1 MIRRPPRSTRTDT
14 LFPYTTLVGS
24 HGIVEAPADEALDGE
39 EGVLGIGHRLAL
51 GRLADET
58 LVGIREGDHR
68 GRRAGALGI
77 LDDLGVLAIHNRD
90 TGVGGAEVDTDY
102 LTHFCSSLRS
112 ADPLGKIGRATRLNS
127 SH

>member
-1 MIRRPPRSTRTDT
+1 M
-14 LFPYTTLVGS
+14 
-24 HGIVEAPADEALDGE
+24 
-39 EGVLGIGHRLAL
+39 
-51 GRLADET
+51 ADET

-90 TGVGGAEVDTDY
+90 TGGGGAEVDTDH

-112 ADPLGKIGRATRLNS
+112 ADPLGSLVKQHRPADPRRRSEEHTSDLPSLMRISYAVF
-127 SH
+127 

>member
-39 EGVLGIGHRLAL
+39 EGFLGIGHRLAL

-58 LVGIREGDHR
+58 LVGIREGEHR
-68 GRRAGALGI
+68 GRRAGALGS
-77 LDDLGVLAIHNRD
+77 LDDIGVLAIPNREP
-90 TGVGGAEVDTDY
+90 GGGCAAIDTDY
-102 LTHFCSSLRS
+102 RS
-112 ADPLGKIGRATRLNS
+112 EAPRVGQE
-127 SH
+127 